1 LKPQTTGRTFFRVPP
16 KKKPDTSPQYSVGD
30 RVTVSLHTGR
40 LVDATIRAIVER
52 TEGLRYQVDYGKDE
66 TALVH
71 PWQLHPPDA
80 EA

>member
-1 LKPQTTGRTFFRVPP
+1 
-16 KKKPDTSPQYSVGD
+16 
-30 RVTVSLHTGR
+30 VSLHTGR

-71 PWQLHPPDA
+71 PWQLHPP
-80 EA
+80 ER